1 MCRWAMRVFNTVTG
15 IIRIAEAYGDTVI
28 DATMNTK
35 MSENELVISIHINVE
50 YLMSIL
56 PEKKLAGV

>member
-1 MCRWAMRVFNTVTG
+1 MRVFNTVTG
-15 IIRIAEAYGDTVI
+15 VIRIAEEYGDTVM

-50 YLMSIL
+50 YLMSIIQD
-56 PEKKLAGV
+56 K

>member
-1 MCRWAMRVFNTVTG
+1 M
-15 IIRIAEAYGDTVI
+15 

-50 YLMSIL
+50 YLMSIIQD
-56 PEKKLAGV
+56 K

>member
-1 MCRWAMRVFNTVTG
+1 MCRWTMRVFNIVTG
-15 IIRIAEAYGDTVI
+15 VIRIAEEYGDTVM

-50 YLMSIL
+50 YLMSIIQD
-56 PEKKLAGV
+56 K